1 MKKYATKPLVFV
13 VYFGLFSVFRFEWTL
28 TILWWFLGGLMGLG
42 LEYVDRL
49 FYVYVIKPYEQ
60 LSQYV
65 RGLVAVG
72 RYRDGLRL
80 LKARKDEQRQLTVK
94 SVLFAVIW
102 VPLAF
107 FVASSTAS
115 ELGKGFVMGIGLN
128 LLYDIGRDWSNL
140 GKLKYWFFWPIRRE
154 VSDTETK
161 LVVGV
166 YTGVF
171 LLMSLMLMI

>member
-13 VYFGLFSVFRFEWTL
+13 AYFGFISVLRFEWTL
-28 TILWWFLGGLMGLG
+28 ETVWWILGGLMGLG
-42 LEYVDRL
+42 FEYVDRL
-49 FYVYVIKPYEQ
+49 FYVYVIKPHEQ

-80 LKARKDEQRQLTVK
+80 LKARKDEQRKLTVK

-107 FVASSTAS
+107 FVTSSTAS
-115 ELGKGFVMGIGLN
+115 ELGKGFVMGIGLS
-128 LLYDIGRDWSNL
+128 LLHDIGWDWSNL
-140 GKLKYWFFWPIRRE
+140 RKLKYWFFWPIRGE
-154 VSDTETK
+154 MSDAETK
-161 LVVGV
+161 VVVGI
-166 YTGVF
+166 YAGAF
-171 LLMSLMLMI
+171 LLMSIMLII